1 MEPPAY
7 WLPRPPSSWALEHES
22 LFEKLHAQYVAPQ
35 QGDWADEPLPVPKWV
50 FLCWL
55 AEQKG
60 YLLHGSDNADILE
73 FEPRTPKDDSPDDFS
88 KQTAVFATD
97 DGIWPIFYAVV
108 NRKQF
113 KLRMLN
119 GALQF
124 ATSSGEWSDVRYFF
138 SLTESVLKQHPWHDG
153 TVYIL
158 PRDGFKQGPP
168 PYELRGHLVLEPHW
182 ANPKPVHPTAKLRV
196 TPEDFPF
203 LEQVRGHDDATVM
216 ASAAH
221 DPYGYPWLDE

>member
-7 WLPRPPSSWALEHES
+7 WLPRPSCAWVLEHES
-22 LFEKLHAQYVAPQ
+22 LFEKLHTQYVAPQ
-35 QGDWADEPLPVPKWV
+35 QGDWIDAPLPVPKWM

-60 YLLHGSDNADILE
+60 YLLHGSDASDIFE

-97 DGIWPIFYAVV
+97 DGIWPIFYAVI
-108 NRKQF
+108 NRRQF
-113 KLRMLN
+113 KVRMLN

-124 ATSSGEWSDVRYFF
+124 ATSSGGWSDMRYFF
-138 SLTESVLKQHPWHDG
+138 SLTESVLEQRPWRDG

-182 ANPKPVHPTAKLRV
+182 ANSKPVRPAAKLQV
-196 TPEDFPF
+196 TPADFPF

-216 ASAAH
+216 ASAAR